1 MAQWRVVILD
11 NASQSAV
18 PSSVTVPSQ
27 ASPAAAND
35 ALRLHT
41 WITQELFAE
50 SLRVWSAA
58 YGRELPDEE
67 VIAILLNI
75 RRLAEA
81 LLYASKNRRET

>member
-1 MAQWRVVILD
+1 MD

-18 PSSVTVPSQ
+18 PGSVTGHSQ

-35 ALRLHT
+35 ALRLHP

-50 SLRVWSAA
+50 SRWVWSAA

-67 VIAILLNI
+67 VIEILLNI